1 MPIPEN
7 STQILPGG
15 IVLDI
20 RTGEVQRNG
29 QKVNLPEQLFR
40 LLTLLGARAGEI
52 VTREEIRKDLW
63 SDSFVNFDDSIN
75 SAIRRLRLY
84 LEEGGGTTPQIET
97 VPGRGYR
104 FVVPEMNQ
112 ATVTA
117 LGESAHE
124 PGKPRLVAVRQFVR
138 QSG

>member
-15 IVLDI
+15 IVLDS

-29 QKVNLPEQLFR
+29 LKVNLPEQLFR

-84 LEEGGGTTPQIET
+84 LE
-97 VPGRGYR
+97 
-104 FVVPEMNQ
+104 
-112 ATVTA
+112 
-117 LGESAHE
+117 
-124 PGKPRLVAVRQFVR
+124 
-138 QSG
+138 